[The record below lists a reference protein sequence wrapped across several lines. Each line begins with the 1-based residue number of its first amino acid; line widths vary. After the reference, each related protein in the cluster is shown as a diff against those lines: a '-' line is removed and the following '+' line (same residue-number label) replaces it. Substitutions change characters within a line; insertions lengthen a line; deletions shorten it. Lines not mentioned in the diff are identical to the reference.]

1 MTDPM
6 NDGSGDDSF
15 ADVDVDL
22 LEDAERVAR
31 AAVLA
36 GGAELRARYRDG
48 DDAGDYGA
56 HDVKAAADEAA
67 EQRMLPVIRRAFPEH
82 AVYAEEAGELPGTA
96 GGDADGNG
104 DGDGDDHRWIVD
116 PLDGTNDFAAGLPT
130 FATSVAVTRDGEPTL
145 AAVHQP
151 ATDESYLARRGEGI
165 RYEGE
170 RVDAASDLPVE
181 AATVATI
188 VGRDVPTD
196 PALAE
201 RADEIRAALNGTVK
215 RVVDSW
221 APTVHSGLLARGRI
235 QGLVQF
241 HPDEEEQAVTELFA
255 AEAGASVR
263 REGPLY
269 VAAADDATLA
279 ALWDEITSAVDV
291 ASD

>member
-1 MTDPM
+1 MTDLTDRCG
-6 NDGSGDDSF
+6 DGDILDD
-15 ADVDVDL
+15 V
-22 LEDAERVAR
+22 ENVAR

-48 DDAGDYGA
+48 DAAGDYGA

-67 EQRMLPVIRRAFPEH
+67 EQRMLPVVRRAFPEH
-82 AVYAEEAGELPGTA
+82 TVYAEEAGELPGTA
-96 GGDADGNG
+96 GEDGNG
-104 DGDGDDHRWIVD
+104 DGYRWIVD

-130 FATSVAVTRDGEPTL
+130 FATSVAVTRNGKPML

-165 RYEGE
+165 RYEGD
-170 RVDAASDLPVE
+170 RVDCGSDVPVE

-188 VGRDVPTD
+188 VGRDVPANT
-196 PALAE
+196 ALAA
-201 RADEIRAALNGTVK
+201 RAEEIRTALDGTVK

-221 APTVHSGLLARGRI
+221 APTVHSGLLARGRM

-255 AEAGASVR
+255 AEAGASIR
-263 REGPLY
+263 RDGPLY
-269 VAAADDATLA
+269 VAAADDAVLA
-279 ALWDEITSAVDV
+279 TLWDAVAPAGEREDT
-291 ASD
+291 